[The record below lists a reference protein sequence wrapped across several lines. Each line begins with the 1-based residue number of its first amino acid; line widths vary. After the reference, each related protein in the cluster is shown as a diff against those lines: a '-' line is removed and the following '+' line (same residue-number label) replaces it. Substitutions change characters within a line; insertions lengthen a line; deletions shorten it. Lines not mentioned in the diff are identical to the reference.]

1 MKILFVCLGNICRSP
16 SAEGVMRRLVAEAG
30 LDGPPARIELD
41 SAGMGPWHVGEP
53 PDRRATEAARGRG
66 IVLEGRARQV
76 EVEDFERFDLIVAM
90 DRSNEHALG
99 LLAPDESSRKKI
111 HLMREFDPANA
122 GGEDLDV
129 PDPYH
134 GGPRGFEMVL
144 DLLQSACVGLLERVR
159 AAEPA

>member
-1 MKILFVCLGNICRSP
+1 
-16 SAEGVMRRLVAEAG
+16 MRRLVAEAG
-30 LDGPPARIELD
+30 LQESIELD
-41 SAGMGPWHVGEP
+41 SAGMGPWHLGEP

-66 IVLEGRARQV
+66 IVLEGRGRQV

-90 DRSNEHALG
+90 DRSNERALSR
-99 LLAPDESSRKKI
+99 LAPDESAREKI
-111 HLMREFDPANA
+111 HLMREFDPTNA

-134 GGPRGFEMVL
+134 GGPQGFETVL
-144 DLLQSACVGLLERVR
+144 DLLQSACAGLLERVR